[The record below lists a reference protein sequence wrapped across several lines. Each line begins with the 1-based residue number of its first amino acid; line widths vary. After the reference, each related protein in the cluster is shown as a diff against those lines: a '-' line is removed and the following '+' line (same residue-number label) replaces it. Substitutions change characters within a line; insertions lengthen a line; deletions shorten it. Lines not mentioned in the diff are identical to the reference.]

1 MTEKSCGT
9 IPYTIKDGVRHYLL
23 IKNRHDSSC
32 GFPKGHVE
40 ANESE
45 TETALRETWEE
56 TSIKPIIDSSFRYE
70 MSYRLSNGNRKTV
83 VYFLAKFENQR
94 PHRNQGFENFEYLLL
109 PFDEAYQ
116 ALTFENA
123 RQMLI
128 AARNFQE
135 SHLPHTNKS

>member
-1 MTEKSCGT
+1 MIEKSCGT
-9 IPYTIKDGVRHYLL
+9 IPYTLRDGVRHYLL
-23 IKNRHDSSC
+23 IKNRRDNAC

-40 ANESE
+40 AGESE

-56 TSIKPIIDSSFRYE
+56 TSITPTIDPTFRYE
-70 MSYRLSNGNRKTV
+70 MSYKLSNGNRKTV
-83 VYFLAKFENQR
+83 IYFLAKFENQI
-94 PHRNQGFENFEYLLL
+94 PHRNQGFENFDYLLL

-123 RQMLI
+123 RKMLI

-135 SHLPHTNKS
+135 SPHPLANKS